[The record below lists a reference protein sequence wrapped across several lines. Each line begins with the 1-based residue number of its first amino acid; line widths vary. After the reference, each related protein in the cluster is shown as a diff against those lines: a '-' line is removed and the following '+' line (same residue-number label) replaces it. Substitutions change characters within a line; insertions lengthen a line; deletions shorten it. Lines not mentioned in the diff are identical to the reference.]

1 MIRKANIDDLEK
13 IEKLYSD
20 VLDYEEIHHV
30 SHWKRGIYP
39 TTNTAITAIKNGTMF
54 VGEDDNKIFFGS
66 VILNQNQ
73 APEYKNMD
81 WTYKVPDKEILVIH
95 TLCISPFFQKQ
106 GKGSEFIKFTQD
118 YAKKLGCKYIR
129 LDTHQNNIPAFNL
142 YIKSGFN
149 YVGTAPFAMEYSHIE
164 NLKCL
169 DKKL

>member
-1 MIRKANIDDLEK
+1 MIRKANINDLEK

-20 VLDYEEIHHV
+20 VLDYEETHHF
-30 SHWKRGIYP
+30 SHWKRGLYP
-39 TTNTAITAIKNGTMF
+39 TINTAKTAIENGTMF
-54 VGEDDNKIFFGS
+54 VGEDNQVLFGS

-73 APEYKNMD
+73 APEYKNMN
-81 WTYKVPDKEILVIH
+81 WTYKVPDEEILVVH

-106 GKGSEFIKFTQD
+106 GKGSELLNFAQD
-118 YAKKLGCKYIR
+118 YAKNLGCKYIR
-129 LDTHQNNIPAFNL
+129 LDTHQDNMPAFNL

-149 YVGTAPFAMEYSHIE
+149 YVGTAPFAMDYGNIE